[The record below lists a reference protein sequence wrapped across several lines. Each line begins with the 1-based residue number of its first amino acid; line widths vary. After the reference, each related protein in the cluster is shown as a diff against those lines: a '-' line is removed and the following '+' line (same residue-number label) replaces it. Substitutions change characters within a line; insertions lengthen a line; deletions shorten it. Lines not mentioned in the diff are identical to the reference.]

1 MIELVRAGRR
11 PEELAK
17 EFEPSAQAI
26 RNLVTQADRDE
37 GRWADGLTTAEREEL
52 IRDHPIVTFRR
63 ARDRATSQAH
73 RIFCMEGKHMKTHLA
88 SAIVVA
94 GLFALASS
102 QAFAWTCVA
111 DNSNPRAGFRAG
123 TGSGT
128 GSSEAEARQRALGDC
143 TELRGPGC
151 RIAWCRPDPRDRA
164 RGTRLPQVDRSTSSS
179 PDTRFWR
186 FVRDDGSCAVYVH
199 RQTGQRRT
207 FCDY

>member
-1 MIELVRAGRR
+1 MVELVRAGRR

-123 TGSGT
+123 TGVGT
-128 GSSEAEARQRALGDC
+128 GFRRPRRGSARWATAPNCAGRAVGSHGAGPTPATGRVAPACHKWTVLG
-143 TELRGPGC
+143 
-151 RIAWCRPDPRDRA
+151 
-164 RGTRLPQVDRSTSSS
+164 LPHLTQGFGDL
-179 PDTRFWR
+179 
-186 FVRDDGSCAVYVH
+186 
-199 RQTGQRRT
+199 
-207 FCDY
+207 